1 MFNPSVFSSIINSY
15 LPEPHSSL
23 LSGIIFGVNLRTS
36 KIFYEQLKAVGL
48 LHLVVASGTN
58 ITILMTFI
66 GSLTA
71 IFGKRISC
79 LITILSIFF
88 FILFIGFQA
97 PIIRAG
103 VMSILTLVAI
113 LFGRKN
119 YVLYSLLI
127 SLIFISLIF
136 PKWLTSISLFL
147 SYGATL
153 GMIFFGPKPTE
164 NGITKELKTTLSA
177 QLLTAPI
184 IFLFFKQIS
193 LIAPLSNIM
202 VAPTVPA
209 LMVFGFLTAILG
221 KINYSLGLLPA
232 YLCYGLLTYIIW
244 VVKCLSNLPF
254 AFIQF

>member
-127 SLIFISLIF
+127 SLIFISLVF
-136 PKWLTSISLFL
+136 PKWLTSISLLL

-153 GMIFFGPKPTE
+153 GMILFGPKSSN
-164 NGITKELKTTLSA
+164 NGIVKELKTTLAA
-177 QLLTAPI
+177 QLFTAPI
-184 IFLFFKQIS
+184 IFVYFRQIS
-193 LIAPLSNIM
+193 LIAPISNVL
-202 VAPTVPA
+202 VAPIIPP

-221 KINYSLGLLPA
+221 KINYFLGLLPS
-232 YLCYGLLTYIIW
+232 YICYGLLTYLVW
-244 VVKCLSNLPF
+244 VVEWLSKLPF
-254 AFIQF
+254 ALVQF

>member
-1 MFNPSVFSSIINSY
+1 MFSPLLFSSVINNY

-23 LSGIIFGVNLRTS
+23 LNGIIFGMNIKTS

-48 LHLVVASGTN
+48 LHIVVASGTN
-58 ITILMTFI
+58 ITIMATFI

-79 LITILSIFF
+79 LITILSIIL

-103 VMSILTLVAI
+103 IMSLLTLVAI

-119 YVLYSLLI
+119 YALYSLLI
-127 SLIFISLIF
+127 SLIFISLLF

-153 GMIFFGPKPTE
+153 GIILFGPKPTDS
-164 NGITKELKTTLSA
+164 GIVKELKTTLSA
-177 QLLTAPI
+177 QLFTAPI
-184 IFLFFKQIS
+184 IFLFFRQIS
-193 LIAPLSNIM
+193 FIAPFSNIL
-202 VAPTVPA
+202 VAPVVPV

-221 KINYSLGLLPA
+221 KINYLLGLLPA

-244 VVKCLSNLPF
+244 VVQYLSQLPF
-254 AFIQF
+254 AFMQI